1 MANRFSWRWVVE
13 KRKEKRVKKRILTSV
28 EERPAIIVDISQ
40 SGIQISMS
48 STPKNQLVSIKLQ
61 IGAKVIN
68 LQGDI
73 RWINKTISSQNSS
86 NIGIAIRDAPAEY
99 IQLLTGNT

>member
-1 MANRFSWRWVVE
+1 ME
-13 KRKEKRVKKRILTSV
+13 KRKEKRVKKRMLSSL

-40 SGIQISMS
+40 GGIQISMS

-61 IGAKVIN
+61 IGGKVID
-68 LQGDI
+68 LRGDV

-86 NIGIAIRDAPAEY
+86 NIGIAIHEAPAEY
-99 IQLLTGNT
+99 LQLFESRV

>member
-1 MANRFSWRWVVE
+1 ME
-13 KRKEKRVKKRILTSV
+13 KRKEKRVRKRMLSSL
-28 EERPAIIVDISQ
+28 EDRPAIIVDVSQ

-61 IGAKVIN
+61 IGGKVIN
-68 LQGDI
+68 LRGDI

-86 NIGIAIRDAPAEY
+86 NIGIAIHEAPPEY
-99 IQLLTGNT
+99 LQLVEGRV